1 MVNKEVLFSEL
12 CSRLPYEVKC
22 DIGDDKPYTLNSIE
36 VDYTGGHLIRF
47 KELKNGFIMEVYLSE
62 VKPYLFPLS
71 SITEDQELELKII
84 LEKYSVSFHRSN
96 FSFLDLDGYSE
107 VSYDAILEVTK
118 WFYKNHFDIHDLI
131 KENLAYSAVGL
142 NIY

>member
-1 MVNKEVLFSEL
+1 MVNKEVLFNEL

-36 VDYTGGHLIRF
+36 VDYVGGHLVRF
-47 KELKNGFIMEVYLSE
+47 KEMKNGFIMEVYLSE

-71 SITEDQELELKII
+71 SMTPEQRTSYNFL
-84 LEKYSVSFHRSN
+84 SNSGHRSSTGLIDFFN
-96 FSFLDLDGYSE
+96 
-107 VSYDAILEVTK
+107 
-118 WFYKNHFDIHDLI
+118 KNHLDYKGLI
-131 KENLAYSAVGL
+131 PKGLAKNATGL

>member
-1 MVNKEVLFSEL
+1 MVDKEVLFSEL

-36 VDYTGGHLIRF
+36 VDYVGGHLVRF
-47 KELKNGFIMEVYLSE
+47 KEMKNGLIMEVYLSE

-71 SITEDQELELKII
+71 SMTPEQRTSYNFL
-84 LEKYSVSFHRSN
+84 SNSGHRSSTGLIDFFN
-96 FSFLDLDGYSE
+96 
-107 VSYDAILEVTK
+107 
-118 WFYKNHFDIHDLI
+118 KNHLDYKGLI
-131 KENLAYSAVGL
+131 PKGLAKNATGL

>member
-1 MVNKEVLFSEL
+1 MVNKEVLLSEL

-36 VDYTGGHLIRF
+36 IDYTGGHLIRF
-47 KELKNGFIMEVYLSE
+47 KEMKNGFIMEVYLSE

-71 SITEDQELELKII
+71 SMTEEQCENFII
-84 LEKYSVSFHRSN
+84 ISGWDGDYEDIKN
-96 FSFLDLDGYSE
+96 GKFSCIGYIGLDYI
-107 VSYDAILEVTK
+107 YDTID
-118 WFYKNHFDIHDLI
+118 WFNKNHFDYRDLI
-131 KENLAYSAVGL
+131 GKGLAHSAVGL